1 MSKSRNTLFSLKFA
15 RFWYIYVVVVTY
27 CEIFWRNSVLPSI
40 IYIIN
45 NNYGQIRLEYSSFFT
60 YTEQQ
65 ICMNRLKEK
74 KIRRSWRFSS
84 LVFHDDLREAI
95 RLAVSP
101 SYAQDNKG
109 PSQAGAPFA
118 SQCGGKGDGGLE
130 HLSIKIKATKP

>member
-1 MSKSRNTLFSLKFA
+1 MKYFEGTQYYLVYL
-15 RFWYIYVVVVTY
+15 
-27 CEIFWRNSVLPSI
+27 

-45 NNYGQIRLEYSSFFT
+45 NNYGQIRLVYSSFFT

-84 LVFHDDLREAI
+84 LVFHDDLHEAI

>member
-1 MSKSRNTLFSLKFA
+1 MKYFEGTQYYLVYL
-15 RFWYIYVVVVTY
+15 
-27 CEIFWRNSVLPSI
+27 